1 MRFVR
6 KHAGISISSLERAVE
21 ADEEGNGLFCG
32 FWAVDSD
39 GRRTERAKEDVPL
52 PNDAESEEEES
63 DCERDGKSKVEDD
76 FEPCPIVSH

>member
-6 KHAGISISSLERAVE
+6 KHAGISISSLGRAVE

-32 FWAVDSD
+32 FSAVDSD
-39 GRRTERAKEDVPL
+39 GRRTERAK
-52 PNDAESEEEES
+52 EEES

>member
-32 FWAVDSD
+32 FSAADSD
-39 GRRTERAKEDVPL
+39 ERRSERAKEDVPL
-52 PNDAESEEEES
+52 PKDVESAEEES
-63 DCERDGKSKVEDD
+63 KAEDD